1 MQQVQQ
7 DLMCALLRSLLDK
20 ELITQAVHDKSREKI
35 FGMLDWPEFFCHTEN
50 AAQEKLHGSA

>member
-1 MQQVQQ
+1 
-7 DLMCALLRSLLDK
+7 MCALLRSLLDK

-35 FGMLDWPEFFCHTEN
+35 LGMLDWPEFFCHTEN